1 MSIAADVVSVA
12 SAPLLSNGR
21 DRSGSTLSN
30 DLRPVKSGSAFGK
43 TSSLKPPD
51 GKKSKKSRRLSASSK
66 NGIAA
71 ALAKG
76 GLALAH
82 GHTHTADGE
91 PILGVGSVKSA
102 PSSRRGSRRNPYLK
116 SSHRPDGEGSDAALE
131 FDDDEDDEDEDF
143 DSDIESGLPVTG
155 FAVAS
160 NRRNAEFHQMFPSVD
175 EGDYLIEGKLLLP
188 HLRELKLT
196 PRLWMCIVERYTS
209 TGTIVCLRESYLFSC
224 QYLWLDY
231 RCESPFIGCGTC

>member
-1 MSIAADVVSVA
+1 MTVPADVASIA
-12 SAPLLSNGR
+12 SAPVLSNGR
-21 DRSGSTLSN
+21 DRSGSTISHTGN

-51 GKKSKKSRRLSASSK
+51 EKKKSKKSRRMSASSK

-82 GHTHTADGE
+82 GHTHHPDGE
-91 PILGVGSVKSA
+91 PILGHGSTKSA
-102 PSSRRGSRRNPYLK
+102 PSSRRGSKRNPYLK

-131 FDDDEDDEDEDF
+131 FDDDEDDDDEDF
-143 DSDIESGLPVTG
+143 DSEHESGLPVTG

-160 NRRNAEFHQMFPSVD
+160 NRRNAEFHQMFPLVD
-175 EGDYLIEGKLLLP
+175 EGDYLIEGKLSL
-188 HLRELKLT
+188 
-196 PRLWMCIVERYTS
+196 
-209 TGTIVCLRESYLFSC
+209 
-224 QYLWLDY
+224 
-231 RCESPFIGCGTC
+231 

>member
-1 MSIAADVVSVA
+1 MSVPIDAVSVVS
-12 SAPLLSNGR
+12 APVQLNGR
-21 DRSGSTLSN
+21 DRSGSSISN

-51 GKKSKKSRRLSASSK
+51 SKKSKKSRRMSASSK

-82 GHTHTADGE
+82 GHTHHPDGE
-91 PILGVGSVKSA
+91 PILGHGSTKSA

-131 FDDDEDDEDEDF
+131 FDDDEDDDDDDF
-143 DSDIESGLPVTG
+143 DSEHESGLPVTG

-160 NRRNAEFHQMFPSVD
+160 NRRNAEFHQMFPRID
-175 EGDYLIEGKLLLP
+175 EGDYLITGKLCLP
-188 HLRELKLT
+188 F
-196 PRLWMCIVERYTS
+196 MIQ
-209 TGTIVCLRESYLFSC
+209 G
-224 QYLWLDY
+224 
-231 RCESPFIGCGTC
+231 